1 MNQELLERLEN
12 FKTQR
17 KKEGLR
23 QAWIHPAVLEEAM
36 IAVTQIK
43 EDGMKGVTMSD
54 VLKIAMEDFRAN
66 YGFMTEKE
74 TQEFLKELSNDEN

>member
-12 FKTQR
+12 FKMQR
-17 KKEGLR
+17 KRDGLR
-23 QAWIHPAVLEEAM
+23 QAWIHPAVLNEAM
-36 IAVTQIK
+36 IAVLQIK
-43 EDGMKGVTMSD
+43 ELGFKGATMSD

-74 TQEFLKELSNDEN
+74 KQEFMKEVAE